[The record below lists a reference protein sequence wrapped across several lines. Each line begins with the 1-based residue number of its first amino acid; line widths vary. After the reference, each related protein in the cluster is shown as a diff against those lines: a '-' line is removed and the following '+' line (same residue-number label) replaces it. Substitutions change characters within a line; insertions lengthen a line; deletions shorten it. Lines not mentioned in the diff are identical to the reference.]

1 MSFWTVLFIL
11 TIVVKIVFLPC
22 YLFAP
27 FCRGGKR
34 PIISKCIC
42 AALFILI
49 GVFAMIVSENYKPYA
64 LMMLPGLFFSFW
76 GDYFLGISMKG
87 KIFVA
92 GILSFTAA
100 HIFYIMAY
108 LKVLNEKVPER
119 PFVNQS
125 EIVMFITLLV
135 VLGVSS
141 VVFKLNMG
149 KLKILIFLYSAVIMA
164 MLVKAISLSS
174 VLFESGEQNQTSAAI
189 LIGGGAVLFVVSDA
203 VLSLILFGGKDKR
216 IMTVLNLST
225 YFSAQ
230 ILLAASIYFVR

>member
-1 MSFWTVLFIL
+1 MSFWTVLFLL
-11 TIVVKIVFLPC
+11 TLAAEIVFLPC

-49 GVFAMIVSENYKPYA
+49 GVFAMLASENYRPYA
-64 LMMLPGLFFSFW
+64 PLMLPGLFFSFW
-76 GDYFLGISMKG
+76 GDYFLGVAMKG

-92 GILSFTAA
+92 GILSFTSA
-100 HIFYIMAY
+100 HIFYIIAY
-108 LKVLNEKVPER
+108 LKVLAEKVPDR
-119 PFVNQS
+119 PFVNIG
-125 EIVMFITLLV
+125 EIIFFIALLA

-141 VVFKLNMG
+141 ILFKLEMG
-149 KLKILIFLYSAVIMA
+149 KLKVLIFIYSAVIMA
-164 MLVKAISLSS
+164 MLVKAISLSR
-174 VLFESGEQNQTSAAI
+174 VLFASGEQNQTAAAL

-203 VLSLILFGGKDKR
+203 ILSLILFGGKDTKK
-216 IMTVLNLST
+216 MTTLNLST